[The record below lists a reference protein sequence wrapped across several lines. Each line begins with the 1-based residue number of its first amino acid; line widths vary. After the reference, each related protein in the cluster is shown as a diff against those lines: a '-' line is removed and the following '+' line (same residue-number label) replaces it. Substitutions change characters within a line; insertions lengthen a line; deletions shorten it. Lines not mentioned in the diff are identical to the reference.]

1 VLQNLIPTQLM
12 QISQKGISKKSQHT
26 NIETYR
32 YGCYKRL
39 TTKKPAIYFSK
50 KNVVM
55 LSINSFSNGGEIM

>member
-1 VLQNLIPTQLM
+1 M